1 MDEQITLIGETDFR
15 NQKRRFGIKPGD
27 RQRHVYV
34 VGKTGTGK
42 TTLLE
47 NMAKQDIQ
55 SGRGLAIVD
64 PHGEFAE
71 KMIDFV
77 PSSRVNDVIYFN
89 PADTEFP
96 MAFNVMEKVD
106 AEHRH
111 LVASGLVGVF
121 KKIWAESWGPRLEY
135 VLRNAVLAL
144 LEYPGST
151 LLGIMRLLV
160 DKEYRAKVM
169 EKVKDPVV
177 KSFWVDEFSK
187 YKGNFEVEAISP
199 IQNKVGQFLTNPM
212 IRNIVGQTKSTI
224 DLRKAMDEGKIL
236 IMNLSKGLI
245 GEDASALLGAMMIT
259 KLQLAAMSRV
269 DTPESERREFYL
281 YVDEF
286 QNFATD
292 SFANILSEAR
302 KYRLCLTLA
311 HQYIGQLITDS
322 STRVK
327 DAVFGNVGTMIVFRV
342 GAEDAEFLEKEF
354 SPEFMAPDL
363 VGLGFAQIYLKLMID
378 GFSSRPFSALTLP
391 PIVREDKSSREKIV
405 KVSRERYGGLSRQ
418 EVEEKIARWSGV
430 IEEGGGQSEGSLG
443 ARGDGRSY
451 GPVSRDGQSASRGDQ
466 SYGSDQSRVFA
477 PRSQERALVKPVGP
491 VYVDKCDECGKTVEL
506 NFKPDG
512 VRPVYCKDCLIKV
525 RAQAPSFQP
534 RPKTESPRKMVS
546 EPLVRETG
554 PAISLR
560 EATGRR
566 MPASKPMEKKQRRG
580 PDLSEL
586 RSALSEVM
594 GQNVVP
600 EKEAKPAAAP
610 PMSKVLLQTPPIPQ
624 ATADEVKELKPGEE
638 VDLK

>member
-1 MDEQITLIGETDFR
+1 MEQEPITIIAETDFR
-15 NQKRRFGIKPGD
+15 NQKRRFGIKNGD

-55 SGRGLAIVD
+55 QGRGLAIVD

-77 PSSRVNDVIYFN
+77 PSSRINDVIYFN
-89 PADTEFP
+89 PADINFP
-96 MAFNVMEKVD
+96 IAFNVMEQVD

-144 LEYPGST
+144 LEYPGAT

-160 DKEYRAKVM
+160 DKDYRAKVM

-199 IQNKVGQFLTNPM
+199 IQNKVGQFLTNPL

-224 DLRKAMDEGKIL
+224 DPRKAMDEGKIMIL
-236 IMNLSKGLI
+236 NLSKGLI

-259 KLQLAAMSRV
+259 KIQLAAMSRV
-269 DTPESERREFYL
+269 NIPENERKEFYL

-302 KYRLCLTLA
+302 KYRLGLILA
-311 HQYIGQLITDS
+311 HQYIGQLISDS

-354 SPEFMAPDL
+354 SPEFMATDL

-378 GFSSRPFSALTLP
+378 GFASRPFSATTLP
-391 PIVREDKSSREKIV
+391 PIQREEKSHREKII
-405 KVSRERYGGLSRQ
+405 KVSRERYSGLSRQ
-418 EVEEKIARWSGV
+418 EVEEKIARWSGFV
-430 IEEGGGQSEGSLG
+430 EEEDQGSATGKKYSLPQSQNRASEKILK
-443 ARGDGRSY
+443 
-451 GPVSRDGQSASRGDQ
+451 QSAG
-466 SYGSDQSRVFA
+466 
-477 PRSQERALVKPVGP
+477 LI
-491 VYVDKCDECGKTVEL
+491 YVDKCSECGKKVEL

-525 RAQAPSFQP
+525 RAQAPSPQLKMEAPKKIVGEPARQHFPVP
-534 RPKTESPRKMVS
+534 RSFSARSVAGEPVIKES
-546 EPLVRETG
+546 G
-554 PAISLR
+554 PTISLSQ
-560 EATGRR
+560 ATGRR
-566 MPASKPMEKKQRRG
+566 IPEPARPQVPKPFIKKPR
-580 PDLSEL
+580 PELNLEDL
-586 RSALSEVM
+586 RSALKDVVRPDDKLFSSAQIKPGETKPQPDKIVPNPVSQQQ
-594 GQNVVP
+594 QNN
-600 EKEAKPAAAP
+600 
-610 PMSKVLLQTPPIPQ
+610 
-624 ATADEVKELKPGEE
+624 EVKDLKPGEE
-638 VDLK
+638 AEL